1 MQRLR
6 PNCKRVSLVNNDCRG
21 ANIRNSRLKGNS
33 PFKYFFFFAI
43 VFFWQNP
50 VPLVIHYSPSMFIFL
65 FKKNVSNVD
74 NQTPNI

>member
-1 MQRLR
+1 MCGDLGL
-6 PNCKRVSLVNNDCRG
+6 NVRVSLVNNDYRG
-21 ANIRNSRLKGNS
+21 ANIRKSRIKVNS
-33 PFKYFFFFAI
+33 PFKYFFSLL
-43 VFFWQNP
+43 FFWKNP